1 MVQKQNVFTKPLL
14 ASAKKEHTLI
24 FCLILDRDYINKR
37 EKDIYYT
44 MSSKLENKND
54 VKGKS
59 DIHINLLMTLRSR
72 ETSWVINHIFVKEEK
87 KGSRYNNQ
95 IIRII

>member
-1 MVQKQNVFTKPLL
+1 
-14 ASAKKEHTLI
+14 
-24 FCLILDRDYINKR
+24 
-37 EKDIYYT
+37 